1 MPSQPKSGLQITGTG
16 IYLPSRI
23 LTNQDLEKL
32 VDTSDEWIFS
42 RTGIRERRIASET
55 ETSTWM
61 GVQAAQQA
69 LAQAKIQAS
78 DLDLILVATVTPD
91 SFFPSA
97 ACRISAELGATGCPA
112 FDLQAACSGFV
123 YGMIVAEQFL
133 RTGAARNVLIV
144 GTERLSSVV
153 DWRDRNTCVLFGDGA
168 GAVVL
173 QQNEASRG
181 ILAFDWGADGASA
194 DLLHLHNPQSRGLAT
209 KPPAPLAP
217 DCIVMAGK
225 EIFKQAVNA
234 MADSALRTL
243 RKAGVNL
250 SDVRCVISHQANIR
264 IIDALVDKLKFPRER
279 CFVNVHKY
287 GNMSAAC
294 IPVALH
300 EAGPEMHLQKGDK
313 VLLVA
318 FGGGLTW
325 ASALLEW

>member
-144 GTERLSSVV
+144 GTERLSAVV

-243 RKAGVNL
+243 QKAGVNL
-250 SDVRCVISHQANIR
+250 GDVRCVISHQANIR

>member
-23 LTNQDLEKL
+23 LNNQDLEKL

-55 ETSTWM
+55 ETSAWM

-69 LAQAKIQAS
+69 LAHAKIQAS

-144 GTERLSSVV
+144 GTERLSAVV

-243 RKAGVNL
+243 QKAGVNL
-250 SDVRCVISHQANIR
+250 GDVRCVISHQANIR

>member
-16 IYLPSRI
+16 IYLPSHV

-168 GAVVL
+168 GAIVL
-173 QQNEASRG
+173 RQNEASRG

-243 RKAGVNL
+243 QKAGVNL

-264 IIDALVDKLKFPRER
+264 IIDALVEKLKFPRER

-300 EAGPEMHLQKGDK
+300 EAGPEMKLQKGDK

>member
-1 MPSQPKSGLQITGTG
+1 MPSQPKPGLQITGTG
-16 IYLPSRI
+16 SYLPSRI

-243 RKAGVNL
+243 QKAGVNL
-250 SDVRCVISHQANIR
+250 GDVRCVISHQANIR

-279 CFVNVHKY
+279 CFANVHRY

-300 EAGPEMHLQKGDK
+300 EAGPEMQLQKGDK

>member
-97 ACRISAELGATGCPA
+97 ACRISAKLGATGCPA

-133 RTGAARNVLIV
+133 RSGAARNVLIV

-243 RKAGVNL
+243 QKAGVNL
-250 SDVRCVISHQANIR
+250 GDVRCVISHQANIR

-279 CFVNVHKY
+279 CFANVHRY

-300 EAGPEMHLQKGDK
+300 EAGSEMQLQKGDK

>member
-1 MPSQPKSGLQITGTG
+1 MPSQPESGLHIAGTG
-16 IYLPSRI
+16 VYLPSRVV
-23 LTNQDLEKL
+23 TNHDLEKL
-32 VDTSDEWIFS
+32 VDTTDEWILT
-42 RTGIRERRIASET
+42 RTGIKERRISSEQ
-55 ETSTWM
+55 ETSTFM
-61 GVQAAQQA
+61 GVAASKQA
-69 LAQAKIQAS
+69 LAQAQLSAS

-123 YGMIVAEQFL
+123 YGLILAEQFL
-133 RTGAARNVLIV
+133 RSGTAKNILLV
-144 GTERLSSVV
+144 GSERLSSVV

-173 QQNEASRG
+173 RSQTGCRG
-181 ILAFDWGADGASA
+181 LLAFDWGADGSSS
-194 DLLHLHNPQSRGLAT
+194 DLLHLHNPQARGRAT
-209 KPPAPLAP
+209 QPPVPLAP

-225 EIFKQAVNA
+225 EIFKQAVHA
-234 MADSALRTL
+234 MADSSKRTL
-243 RKAGVNL
+243 KKAGVKL
-250 SDVRCVISHQANIR
+250 EDVKCVISHQANIR

-300 EAGPEMHLQKGDK
+300 EAGPEMKLQKGDK

-325 ASALLEW
+325 ASALIEW

>member
-243 RKAGVNL
+243 QKAGVNL
-250 SDVRCVISHQANIR
+250 GDVRCVISHQANIR

-300 EAGPEMHLQKGDK
+300 EAGPEMKLQKGDK

>member
-144 GTERLSSVV
+144 GTERLSAVV

-243 RKAGVNL
+243 QKAGVNL
-250 SDVRCVISHQANIR
+250 GDVRCVISHQANIR

-279 CFVNVHKY
+279 CFANVHRY

-300 EAGPEMHLQKGDK
+300 EAGSEMQLQKGDK

>member
-1 MPSQPKSGLQITGTG
+1 MPSPPEAGLRLAGTG
-16 IYLPSRI
+16 VFLPARI
-23 LTNQDLEKL
+23 LTNRDLEKL
-32 VDTSDEWIFS
+32 VETSDEWIFT
-42 RTGIRERRIASET
+42 RTGIRERRIASEK

-69 LAQAKIQAS
+69 LSRAKIPAS
-78 DLDLILVATVTPD
+78 ALDLILVATVTPE
-91 SFFPSA
+91 SFFPST
-97 ACRISAELGATGCPA
+97 ACRISAGLGATGCPA

-123 YGMIVAEQFL
+123 YALIVADQFL
-133 RTGAARNVLIV
+133 RSGTARNILIV

-173 QQNEASRG
+173 QPSPDGRG
-181 ILAFDWGADGASA
+181 ILSFDWGADGTSA
-194 DLLHLHNPQSRGLAT
+194 DLLHLHNPQSRGQAT
-209 KPPAPLAP
+209 QPPATLSP

-225 EIFKQAVNA
+225 EIFKQAVTA
-234 MADSALRTL
+234 MAESAKRTL
-243 RKAGVNL
+243 AKAGVSL
-250 SDVRCVISHQANIR
+250 SDVKCVISHQANIR
-264 IIDALVDKLKFPRER
+264 IIDALAEKLKFPRER
-279 CFVNVHKY
+279 CFVNVHRY

-300 EAGPEMHLQKGDK
+300 EAGSEGTLQKGDK

-325 ASALLEW
+325 SSALLEW

>member
-133 RTGAARNVLIV
+133 RSGAARNVLIV

-279 CFVNVHKY
+279 CFANVHRY

>member
-16 IYLPSRI
+16 IYLPSHV

-69 LAQAKIQAS
+69 LAQAKIQAA

-168 GAVVL
+168 GAIVL
-173 QQNEASRG
+173 RQNEASRG

-243 RKAGVNL
+243 QKAGVNL

-300 EAGPEMHLQKGDK
+300 EAGPEMKLQKGDK

>member
-16 IYLPSRI
+16 IYLPSHV

-69 LAQAKIQAS
+69 LTQAKIQAA

-123 YGMIVAEQFL
+123 YGIIVAEQFL

-168 GAVVL
+168 GAIVL
-173 QQNEASRG
+173 RQNEASRG

-243 RKAGVNL
+243 QKAGVNL

-264 IIDALVDKLKFPRER
+264 IIDALVEKLKFPRER

-300 EAGPEMHLQKGDK
+300 EAGPEMKLQKGDK

>member
-168 GAVVL
+168 GAIVL
-173 QQNEASRG
+173 RQNEASRG

-243 RKAGVNL
+243 QKAGVNL

-264 IIDALVDKLKFPRER
+264 IIDALVEKLKFPRER

-300 EAGPEMHLQKGDK
+300 EAGPEMKLQKGDK

>member
-97 ACRISAELGATGCPA
+97 ACRISAELGATGGPA

-144 GTERLSSVV
+144 GTERLSAVV

-243 RKAGVNL
+243 QKAGVNL
-250 SDVRCVISHQANIR
+250 GDVRCVISHQANIR

>member
-16 IYLPSRI
+16 IYLPARV

-69 LAQAKIQAS
+69 LAHAKIQAS

-133 RTGAARNVLIV
+133 RTGASRNVLIV
-144 GTERLSSVV
+144 GTERLSAVV

-243 RKAGVNL
+243 QKAGVNL
-250 SDVRCVISHQANIR
+250 GDVRCVISHQANIR

-279 CFVNVHKY
+279 CFANVHRY

-300 EAGPEMHLQKGDK
+300 EAGSEMQLQKGDK

>member
-133 RTGAARNVLIV
+133 RSGAARNVLIV

-243 RKAGVNL
+243 QKAGVNL
-250 SDVRCVISHQANIR
+250 GDVRCVISHQANIR

-300 EAGPEMHLQKGDK
+300 EAGPEMKLQKGDK